1 MTFVSYAQN
10 FEDVMLWR
18 ALQHVTNGFYVD
30 IGAQDPVVD
39 SVSLTFYEHGWR
51 GVHIEPTPHYAQ
63 KLRQARPHET
73 VIQAAVGATSGTIR
87 FFEIPDTGLSTGDK
101 EIAERHRAKGFQVR
115 ETVVLCLTLTEALD
129 PYSGREIH
137 WMKIGVNGFERQV
150 IEGWDAGKI
159 RPWIVVIASTEP
171 ESNQDAHQGWES
183 LVIAQD
189 YRYAYFDGLNRY
201 YVSEVRSDLL
211 RSFDRPPNFSDFFEL
226 SGKAS
231 HSFVSLLN
239 AQLAS
244 KDVQLNQVQQE
255 LAARDRQLASREGEL
270 VRTRQRLRAVQAHL
284 AGINSSWS
292 WRVTEPLR
300 RLKAV
305 LRRLSAKLRGAGGV
319 ILWNSGWAG

>member
-39 SVSLTFYEHGWR
+39 SVSLTFYRARLAGRAHY
-51 GVHIEPTPHYAQ
+51 EPTPHYAQ

-150 IEGWDAGKI
+150 IEGWEKGKI
-159 RPWIVVIASTEP
+159 RPWIVVIASTQP
-171 ESNQDAHQGWES
+171 GIQPRRSSG
-183 LVIAQD
+183 LGIARHCARLSIRLFRRPQ
-189 YRYAYFDGLNRY
+189 
-201 YVSEVRSDLL
+201 SLL
-211 RSFDRPPNFSDFFEL
+211 R
-226 SGKAS
+226 
-231 HSFVSLLN
+231 V
-239 AQLAS
+239 
-244 KDVQLNQVQQE
+244 
-255 LAARDRQLASREGEL
+255 
-270 VRTRQRLRAVQAHL
+270 
-284 AGINSSWS
+284 
-292 WRVTEPLR
+292 
-300 RLKAV
+300 
-305 LRRLSAKLRGAGGV
+305 
-319 ILWNSGWAG
+319 